1 MLFCCGMLYGSV
13 GVDLLLQ
20 TAELRTSGSLTT
32 YRSISEGAGAGEGSY
47 EIGCLG
53 SGSLGLLSLVE
64 DLLVLLLGLHEG
76 VLEVV
81 GVYK

>member
-1 MLFCCGMLYGSV
+1 
-13 GVDLLLQ
+13 LLLWH
-20 TAELRTSGSLTT
+20 AVWECWSGLASANRGATNEWEPLAT
-32 YRSISEGAGAGEGSY
+32 YRSISDGAGEGKGSY

>member
-1 MLFCCGMLYGSV
+1 MLLWHAVWEYWSGLASV
-13 GVDLLLQ
+13 NRRATNEWESGDIQ
-20 TAELRTSGSLTT
+20 IHLRRG
-32 YRSISEGAGAGEGSY
+32 RGRGGSY

-64 DLLVLLLGLHEG
+64 DLLVLLLSLHEG